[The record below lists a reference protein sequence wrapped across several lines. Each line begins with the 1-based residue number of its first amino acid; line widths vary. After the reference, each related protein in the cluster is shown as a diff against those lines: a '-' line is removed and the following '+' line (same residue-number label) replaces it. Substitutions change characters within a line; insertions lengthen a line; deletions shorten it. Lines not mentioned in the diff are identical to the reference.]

1 MAQREQPEL
10 TGQLILGLLEGQP
23 NGLTA
28 TEMIEQLQVQGS
40 FSPRAIRN
48 LLNDLMA
55 EGTIIRTKQWSK
67 AAGKPPFAYF
77 HPNKVPQQL
86 SLLDQ
91 IMGVKTQIQTK
102 TELEREQLTS
112 EDRKSNDEAQSVL
125 ERIARE
131 HIQSDRYAW
140 AIAEVAEQ
148 LAQQNPVDLLLEMV
162 QWVVK
167 DVNMLADQVDET
179 WKKDPRQAEE
189 LASKLQMRLDWIK
202 RYFQQMW
209 RLDNKRRNISG
220 ILELPSQAKNC
231 KFGERA
237 VIPELEKVKERL
249 KERIHGDSVIE
260 LRPIKLNVHK
270 AAAGTDASVADIDLE
285 HRQGSFVPPD
295 RVAVTTAAAA
305 LISHE
310 GDAQNSPIYLDFD
323 IFPDKLRE
331 YGDHRAAS
339 EGLLLSPVLKQ
350 VLPEKDFKH
359 SRMAAMDL
367 RQYLEDLRV
376 LQKNAKW
383 RPIGNLPNLGIMPKA
398 SLIFRDGR
406 IFPLVHRIDDYESSG
421 LYGQIVRKEIETFS
435 YVVQPTL
442 SGPASNVVYAA
453 AVKDPEMSFLAP
465 IIFWYLYQQE
475 IKFGNEI
482 VATKEDVYS
491 VPFGDTAVAHLLFL
505 GLAKKLPVTAQNDS
519 KVGMFVTF
527 RGMRRFSDIGIKN
540 MPPVLYEQQRPVD
553 ENDIEDWYS
562 YVRERVTDKEEKGE
576 DDKIGLD
583 EYAPFTYLLT
593 QVGVSMC
600 YAAPAGVYEPM
611 KKSSSGSHF
620 LLPRL
625 EVAINIHNPKQEQ
638 DKLDRM
644 LSWLAS
650 GHFDFDYGHSQ
661 VKFTTNDKGSRL
673 PILIPDVTLHADN
686 AARFARDVLGEEV
699 QDELR
704 KLITDLKK
712 RLKP

>member
-10 TGQLILGLLEGQP
+10 TEQLILGLLEGQS

-28 TEMIEQLQVQGS
+28 TEVIEQLQAQGS

-77 HPNKVPQQL
+77 HPNEVPQQL
-86 SLLDQ
+86 SLIDQ

-102 TELEREQLTS
+102 TELGREQLSS

-140 AIAEVAEQ
+140 AIAQVAPQ
-148 LAQQNPVDLLLEMV
+148 LAQLNPTDLLLEMV
-162 QWVVK
+162 QWVVS
-167 DVNMLADQVDET
+167 DINALADQVDEV

-189 LASKLQMRLDWIK
+189 LASKLQMRLDWVK

-209 RLDNKRRNISG
+209 RLDNKRRKISG

-231 KFGERA
+231 KLGERA
-237 VIPELEKVKERL
+237 IIPNIDAVHQRL
-249 KERIHGDSVIE
+249 KERVRGDFVIE
-260 LRPIKLNVHK
+260 QRQIKLNVHK
-270 AAAGTDASVADIDLE
+270 AAAGTDASVADIFLE

-295 RVAVTTAAAA
+295 PVAVTTAAAA
-305 LISHE
+305 LIAHE
-310 GDAQNSPIYLDFD
+310 GDAQNSPVYLDFD
-323 IFPDKLRE
+323 IFPDQLRE

-339 EGLLLSPVLKQ
+339 EGLLLSPALKQ

-383 RPIGNLPNLGIMPKA
+383 RPIGNLPTLDIMPKA

-465 IIFWYLYQQE
+465 IVFWYLYQQE
-475 IKFGNEI
+475 IKFGNEV
-482 VATKEDVYS
+482 VATKEDIYS

-505 GLAKKLPVTAQNDS
+505 GLAKKLPLASKNDS
-519 KVGMFVTF
+519 TVGVFVTF

-540 MPPVLYEQQRPVD
+540 MPPILYEEYRLVD
-553 ENDIEDWYS
+553 ENNIEDWYS
-562 YVRERVTDKEEKGE
+562 YVRERVTDKEDKGE
-576 DDKIGLD
+576 DDKIGVD
-583 EYAPFTYLLT
+583 EYDPFTYLLT
-593 QVGVSMC
+593 QVGTSMC
-600 YAAPAGVYEPM
+600 YAAPASVYEPM

-625 EVAINIHNPKQEQ
+625 EVAIDIQNQKQEQ

-650 GHFDFDYGHSQ
+650 GHFCLDDGCRIPFL
-661 VKFTTNDKGSRL
+661 V
-673 PILIPDVTLHADN
+673 PDVTFKAN
-686 AARFARDVLGEEV
+686 KIVAFKRDYLSQKT
-699 QDELR
+699 QDTLRNLLSELR
-704 KLITDLKK
+704 RFYKN
-712 RLKP
+712 

>member
-10 TGQLILGLLEGQP
+10 TAQLILQLLEGQS

-28 TEMIEQLQVQGS
+28 TEVIEKLQHQGS

-48 LLNDLMA
+48 LLNDLIA
-55 EGTIIRTKQWSK
+55 EGIIIRTKQWGK
-67 AAGKPPFAYF
+67 TAGKPPFAYF
-77 HPNKVPQQL
+77 HPNEVPQQL
-86 SLLDQ
+86 SLIDQ
-91 IMGVKTQIQTK
+91 IMGVRTQIQTK
-102 TELEREQLTS
+102 TELEREQLSS
-112 EDRKSNDEAQSVL
+112 EDRKSNDDAQSVL

-140 AIAEVAEQ
+140 AIAQVAPH
-148 LAQQNPVDLLLEMV
+148 LAQLNPVDLLLEMV
-162 QWVVK
+162 QWVVS
-167 DVNMLADQVDET
+167 DINALADQVDEV
-179 WKKDPRQAEE
+179 WNKDPRKAEE
-189 LASKLQMRLDWIK
+189 LASKLQMRLDWVK

-209 RLDNKRRNISG
+209 RLDNKRKNIPG
-220 ILELPSQAKNC
+220 ILELPLQAKNC
-231 KFGERA
+231 KFGSERA
-237 VIPELEKVKERL
+237 IIPDLDKVYQRL
-249 KERIHGDSVIE
+249 KERVRGDFVIE
-260 LRPIKLNVHK
+260 QRQIKLNVHK
-270 AAAGTDASVADIDLE
+270 AAAGTDASVADIFLE

-295 RVAVTTAAAA
+295 PVAVTTAAAA

-310 GDAQNSPIYLDFD
+310 GNAQNSPIYLDFD
-323 IFPDKLRE
+323 IFPDPLRE

-339 EGLLLSPVLKQ
+339 EGLLLSPALKQ

-383 RPIGNLPNLGIMPKA
+383 RPIGNLPTLDIMPKA

-465 IIFWYLYQQE
+465 IIFWYIYQQE
-475 IKFGNEI
+475 IKFDNEI
-482 VATKEDVYS
+482 IATKEDVYS

-505 GLAKKLPVTAQNDS
+505 GLAKKLPSVKQSNST
-519 KVGMFVTF
+519 VGVFVTF
-527 RGMRRFSDIGIKN
+527 RGVRRFSDIGIKN
-540 MPPVLYEQQRPVD
+540 MPPILHEECRLVD
-553 ENDIEDWYS
+553 ENNIEDWHS
-562 YVRERVTDKEEKGE
+562 YVRERVTDKENKGE
-576 DDKIGLD
+576 EDKIGVD
-583 EYAPFTYLLT
+583 EYDPFTYLLT
-593 QVGVSMC
+593 QVGTSMC
-600 YAAPAGVYEPM
+600 YAAPASIYEPM

-625 EVAINIHNPKQEQ
+625 EVAIDIHNQKQEQ

-650 GHFDFDYGHSQ
+650 GHFCLDDENETIFL
-661 VKFTTNDKGSRL
+661 V
-673 PILIPDVTLHADN
+673 PDVIVRASNAVRFERDYFSQKTQDTL
-686 AARFARDVLGEEV
+686 RSLMV
-699 QDELR
+699 ELR
-704 KLITDLKK
+704 RFCKN
-712 RLKP
+712 

>member
-10 TGQLILGLLEGQP
+10 TAQLILKLLEGQS

-28 TEMIEQLQVQGS
+28 TEVIEKLQVQGS

-77 HPNKVPQQL
+77 HPNEVPQQL
-86 SLLDQ
+86 SLIDQ

-102 TELEREQLTS
+102 TELGREQLSS

-140 AIAEVAEQ
+140 AIAEVAPK
-148 LAQQNPVDLLLEMV
+148 LAQLNPTDLLLEMV
-162 QWVVK
+162 QWVVN
-167 DVNMLADQVDET
+167 DVNTLANQVDEVS
-179 WKKDPRQAEE
+179 KKDLRHAEE
-189 LASKLQMRLDWIK
+189 LASKLQMRLDWVR

-209 RLDNKRRNISG
+209 RLDNKRHIKQKTIPG

-231 KFGERA
+231 KLGERA
-237 VIPELEKVKERL
+237 VIPDIDAVQQRL
-249 KERIHGDSVIE
+249 KERVRGDFVIE
-260 LRPIKLNVHK
+260 QRQIKLNLHK
-270 AAAGTDASVADIDLE
+270 AAAGTDASVADIFLE

-295 RVAVTTAAAA
+295 PVAVTTAAAA
-305 LISHE
+305 LIAHE
-310 GDAQNSPIYLDFD
+310 GDAQNSPVYLDFD
-323 IFPDKLRE
+323 IFPDQLRE

-339 EGLLLSPVLKQ
+339 EGLLLSPALKQ

-383 RPIGNLPNLGIMPKA
+383 RPIGNLPTLDIMPKA

-465 IIFWYLYQQE
+465 IIFWYIYQQE
-475 IKFGNEI
+475 IKFDNEV
-482 VATKEDVYS
+482 VATKEDIYS

-505 GLAKKLPVTAQNDS
+505 GLAKQLPPANKSDS
-519 KVGMFVTF
+519 TVGVFVTF
-527 RGMRRFSDIGIKN
+527 RGVRRFSDIGIKN
-540 MPPVLYEQQRPVD
+540 MPPILYGESRRVD
-553 ENDIEDWYS
+553 ENNIEDWYS
-562 YVRERVTDKEEKGE
+562 YVRERVTDKEDKGE
-576 DDKIGLD
+576 DDKIGVD
-583 EYAPFTYLLT
+583 EYDPFTYLLT
-593 QVGVSMC
+593 QVGASMC
-600 YAAPAGVYEPM
+600 YAAPASVYEPM

-625 EVAINIHNPKQEQ
+625 EVAIDIQNQKQEQ
-638 DKLDRM
+638 DKLDKM

-650 GHFDFDYGHSQ
+650 GHFCLDDYHKIPFL
-661 VKFTTNDKGSRL
+661 V
-673 PILIPDVTLHADN
+673 PDVILKSNKIVT
-686 AARFARDVLGEEV
+686 FERDYFSQKT
-699 QDELR
+699 QDDLRDLLTELR
-704 KLITDLKK
+704 KFYKN
-712 RLKP
+712 

>member
-10 TGQLILGLLEGQP
+10 TAQLILKLLEGQS

-28 TEMIEQLQVQGS
+28 TEVIEKLQNQGS

-48 LLNDLMA
+48 LLNELMA

-77 HPNKVPQQL
+77 HPNEVPRQL
-86 SLLDQ
+86 SLIDQ

-102 TELEREQLTS
+102 TELEREQLSS
-112 EDRKSNDEAQSVL
+112 EDRKSNEEAQSVL

-140 AIAEVAEQ
+140 AIAQVAPQ
-148 LAQQNPVDLLLEMV
+148 LAQLNPVDLLLKMV
-162 QWVVK
+162 QWVVS
-167 DVNMLADQVDET
+167 DINALADQVEEIA
-179 WKKDPRQAEE
+179 KKDLRQAEE
-189 LASKLQMRLDWIK
+189 LASKLEMRLDWVK

-209 RLDNKRRNISG
+209 RLDNKRRIKQKTIPG

-231 KFGERA
+231 KLGERA
-237 VIPELEKVKERL
+237 FIPDLDAVYKRL
-249 KERIHGDSVIE
+249 KERVRGDFVIE
-260 LRPIKLNVHK
+260 QRQIKLNVHK
-270 AAAGTDASVADIDLE
+270 AAAGTDASVADIFLE

-295 RVAVTTAAAA
+295 PVAVTTAAAA

-310 GDAQNSPIYLDFD
+310 GNAQNSPIYLDFD
-323 IFPDKLRE
+323 IFPDQLRE

-339 EGLLLSPVLKQ
+339 EGLLLSPALKQ

-383 RPIGNLPNLGIMPKA
+383 RPIGNLPTLDIMPKA

-465 IIFWYLYQQE
+465 MIFWYLYHQE
-475 IKFGNEI
+475 IKFDNEV
-482 VATKEDVYS
+482 VATREDIYS

-505 GLAKKLPVTAQNDS
+505 GLAKKLPSAAKNDS
-519 KVGMFVTF
+519 TVGVFVTF
-527 RGMRRFSDIGIKN
+527 RGVRRFSDIGIKN
-540 MPPVLYEQQRPVD
+540 MPPILYDESRRVD
-553 ENDIEDWYS
+553 ENNIEDWYS
-562 YVRERVTDKEEKGE
+562 YVRERVTDKENRGE
-576 DDKIGLD
+576 DDKIGVD
-583 EYAPFTYLLT
+583 EYDPFTYLLT
-593 QVGVSMC
+593 QVGASMC
-600 YAAPAGVYEPM
+600 YAAPASIYEPM

-625 EVAINIHNPKQEQ
+625 EVAIDIQNQKQEQ

-650 GHFDFDYGHSQ
+650 GHFCLDDENG
-661 VKFTTNDKGSRL
+661 TNFL
-673 PILIPDVTLHADN
+673 VPDVTFKASKTVE
-686 AARFARDVLGEEV
+686 FERDCLSQKT
-699 QDELR
+699 QDTLRNLLTELR
-704 KLITDLKK
+704 RFCKN
-712 RLKP
+712 